1 MPVPTKKQNWV
12 FTNFEVAFFMLS
24 FSLRGGPW
32 NYSHSR
38 TLCWFSETIPGVS
51 EVPSEGPTCRTGE
64 HPAVS
69 QRHLWQSLHRP
80 QASQVSVGFSNTLRL
95 KSCFYY
101 MTFCLNY
108 PDTLKWSCTH
118 SVSCSFTFQLTFSVA
133 QSLIL
138 SQMPS
143 QVHRVF
149 WVFDLV
155 SASFAHGMW
164 FVCWPVFSPKSKI
177 FPFC

>member
-1 MPVPTKKQNWV
+1 
-12 FTNFEVAFFMLS
+12 MLS

-80 QASQVSVGFSNTLRL
+80 QASQVSGGFSNTLRL
-95 KSCFYY
+95 KSYFYY
-101 MTFCLNY
+101 TTFCLNY
-108 PDTLKWSCTH
+108 PDKHKLQTVMWPSSDHVLTQ
-118 SVSCSFTFQLTFSVA
+118 VSCSFTFQLTFSVA

-177 FPFC
+177 FPYC